1 MKEKITS
8 VKNQIDY
15 LNALA
20 QGGVALLAMI
30 GATFLVVTII
40 SLFQ

>member
-1 MKEKITS
+1 MKKITS

-20 QGGVALLAMI
+20 QGAVALLTMF
-30 GATFLVVTII
+30 GATII
-40 SLFQ
+40 VMSIINLFQ

>member
-1 MKEKITS
+1 MKKITS

-20 QGGVALLAMI
+20 QGAVALLAMF
-30 GATFLVVTII
+30 GATIVVVSII
-40 SLFQ
+40 NLFQ